1 MKSILRQIIK
11 FDEYKNC
18 SKSSEIAQKFKFLEI
33 MIYRISKMYQEY
45 SQFSFKSDTHSLSTI
60 KVINITLNY
69 GDDKIM
75 KVVNCKRRLLME

>member
-1 MKSILRQIIK
+1 
-11 FDEYKNC
+11 
-18 SKSSEIAQKFKFLEI
+18 
-33 MIYRISKMYQEY
+33 MYQEY